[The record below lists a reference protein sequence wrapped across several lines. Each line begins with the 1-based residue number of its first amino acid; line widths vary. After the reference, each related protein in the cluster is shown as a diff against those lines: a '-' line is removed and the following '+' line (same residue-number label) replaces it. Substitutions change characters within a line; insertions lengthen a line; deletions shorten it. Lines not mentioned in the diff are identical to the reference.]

1 LESKL
6 WLKILLITIQIG
18 GKTFNLI
25 ITKMKEII
33 TINSIA
39 DIHNIY
45 GLESPKHPLISII
58 RASKNLD
65 NIDFENY
72 KFALNLYH
80 ISLKDNCAF
89 TISNYGRN
97 SYDYQE
103 GSMIFVAPNQV
114 LEFERQNINTND
126 TGWSI
131 VFHPDLIRKSELG
144 KRIDQFSFFEYA
156 SNEALHLSEE
166 ERQTIT
172 EISEKIENEFSRN
185 IDAHSQTLIISN
197 LELLLNYCVRFY
209 DRQFYTR
216 TNLNQDI
223 ASQFQKLLKAYYNEN
238 KQAEFGIPS
247 VKYCGEAMHMSP
259 KYLSDLLKKET
270 GQSTQDHI
278 HKYIIEKAKNRLLN
292 SKESASEIAYS
303 LGFEYP
309 QYFSKIF
316 KKKTTMSPNEYR
328 QRLI

>member
-1 LESKL
+1 
-6 WLKILLITIQIG
+6 
-18 GKTFNLI
+18 
-25 ITKMKEII
+25 MKKII

-39 DIHNIY
+39 EVHRFF
-45 GLESPKHPLISII
+45 GLEKPKHPLISILRI
-58 RASKNLD
+58 SNKLD
-65 NIDFENY
+65 DIEIE
-72 KFALNLYH
+72 KFKYTLNLYH

-103 GSMIFVAPNQV
+103 GSMVFVAPNQI
-114 LEFERQNINTND
+114 LEFERQYVNKKD

-131 VFHPDLIRKSELG
+131 IFHPDLIRKSELG
-144 KRIDQFSFFEYA
+144 KKIDQFSFFEYA
-156 SNEALHLSEE
+156 SNEALHLSDD
-166 ERQTIT
+166 ERKTVT
-172 EISEKIENEFSRN
+172 EISQKIEKEFTGN
-185 IDAHSQTLIISN
+185 IDTHSQTLIISN

-223 ASQFQKLLKAYYNEN
+223 ASKFLQLLKEYYQQN
-238 KQAEFGIPS
+238 KQQNFGIPS
-247 VKYCGEAMHMSP
+247 VQYCGEAMNMSP
-259 KYLSDLLKKET
+259 KYLSDLLRKET

-278 HKYIIEKAKNRLLN
+278 HDYIIRKAKNRLLN
-292 SKESASEIAYS
+292 STDSASEIAYS

-316 KKKTTMSPNEYR
+316 KKKTSMSPNEYR
-328 QRLI
+328 QSLN